1 MDNRVFL
8 SHVTESASRV
18 TSSNLTITNIRA
30 EDGGSYACV
39 ALNKVG
45 RKANEQRINVYGEM
59 A

>member
-8 SHVTESASRV
+8 THATEAASRV
-18 TSSNLTITNIRA
+18 TSSNLTIANIRA

-45 RKANEQRINVYGEM
+45 RKTNEQRINVYGE
-59 A
+59 